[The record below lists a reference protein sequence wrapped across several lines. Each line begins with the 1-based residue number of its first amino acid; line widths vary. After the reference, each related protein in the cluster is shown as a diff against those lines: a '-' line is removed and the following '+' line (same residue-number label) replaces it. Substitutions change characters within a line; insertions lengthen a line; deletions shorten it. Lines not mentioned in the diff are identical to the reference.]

1 LPLSGARVKRGET
14 DKKKRRW
21 VRVLLLFMAL
31 LIAPL
36 VIWMIIESKI
46 VNLMVTDV
54 WLSGLPREFD
64 GVKILF
70 VTDLHMDIYASPERT
85 MKLMSEF
92 QALEPDLLILGG
104 DYTHFSRFGGAQAE
118 LKRRDTFF
126 ELMAGF
132 RAPMGKY
139 GVAGNHDT
147 DPDNKLLADAPLGE
161 AMDRGGVKL
170 LKNSAVTLE
179 RRGASITLAGLD
191 DWIFGNK
198 DLRGVAEQVKASGCV
213 ILVSHSPDALPK
225 LSTETAEYG
234 EWADLMLAGH
244 THGGQVTLFGIKMLM
259 TSSVYGKRY
268 QSGWYDEYG
277 VKMLVSNGVGS
288 VFFPFRLC
296 APAQAHLLT
305 LRSGTNNA
313 EIAN

>member
-1 LPLSGARVKRGET
+1 MPLSGTRVRRGEPENQ
-14 DKKKRRW
+14 KRRW
-21 VRVLLLFMAL
+21 MRVLLLFFAL

-46 VNLMVTDV
+46 VNLIVTDV
-54 WLSGLPREFD
+54 WLGRLPREFD

-70 VTDLHMDIYASPERT
+70 VSDLHMDIYASPERT
-85 MKLMSEF
+85 MALMSEF
-92 QALEPDLLILGG
+92 QALEPDILILGG

-147 DPDNKLLADAPLGE
+147 DPSNKLLIDAPLGV
-161 AMDRGGVKL
+161 AMARGGVTL

-198 DLRGVAEQVKASGCV
+198 DLRGVAERAGAAGCV

-225 LSTETAEYG
+225 LSAETAEYG
-234 EWADLMLAGH
+234 NWVDLMLTGH
-244 THGGQVTLFGIKMLM
+244 THGGQLTLFGFKMLM
-259 TSSVYGKRY
+259 KSSVYGERY
-268 QSGWYDEYG
+268 QSGWYNEYG

-288 VFFPFRLC
+288 VFLPLRLC

-305 LRSGTNNA
+305 LRSGAN
-313 EIAN
+313 IAGMTR